1 MQERKVSNLVIVESP
16 TKARTLSKILGKD
29 FLVKSSMGHL
39 IDLPE
44 NRVGIYISKGFKP
57 YFCVIPKKR
66 KILEELKKLAYD
78 KKNIYIATDP
88 DREGEAIGF
97 HIKRKLKKRKDKRR
111 FLRVEFHEIT
121 ESAVKSAFLNP
132 REINL
137 NLVNAQIARR
147 ILDRIVGYFL
157 SPLLWRKVKRG
168 LSAGR
173 VQSVALKFIVDRER
187 EIQNF
192 KPSEYWEVEAEFGYG
207 NKVYKFKL
215 TKFKG
220 KKIEIKNKEEL
231 SKILKDL
238 EEKKFVVKSIK
249 KTLREK
255 KPPAPFNTSSL
266 QQEAFNKLGFTSKK
280 TMLIAQRLYEGIV
293 IKDTPTGL
301 ITYMRTDSLQVSQ
314 KAKSEAEDFILKNL
328 GPDYLQKEKIT
339 HKEKRFAQLAHEAIR
354 PTDVFKT
361 PESIKEYLQEDEY
374 KLYKLIWQRFLA
386 SQTAKSKI
394 ESTQI
399 LITAGDYEF
408 KATFQKIKFKGF
420 LEFWPQEIKEEDPP
434 AFKESQILTPLK
446 IIPLQHFT
454 QPPPRFTDA
463 SLVKILEEKGI
474 GRPSTYAVIISTLIQ
489 RNYVKRKRGVL
500 FPTELGILVTD
511 ILKEHF
517 PDLMNEKFTAIME
530 SKLDRI
536 ETGVLEWKRLLEE
549 FYKNFKPQLD
559 KAYQLIKKEVKVIN
573 KKCPKCG
580 ATLVER
586 WGRFGKFLSCS
597 RFPDCK
603 YSENIKNEAF

>member
-1 MQERKVSNLVIVESP
+1 MQESKNKVSNLVIVESP

-39 IDLPE
+39 VDLPE

-57 YFCVIPKKR
+57 YFCVIPKKK
-66 KILEELKKLAYD
+66 KILEELKKIASN

-97 HIKRKLKKRKDKRR
+97 HIKRKLKKRKDERN

-121 ESAVKSAFLNP
+121 ESAVKSAFLSP
-132 REINL
+132 REIDL

-147 ILDRIVGYFL
+147 VLDRIVGYFL
-157 SPLLWRKVKRG
+157 SPLLWRKIRRG

-173 VQSVALKFIVDRER
+173 VQSVALKFIVDREK

-192 KPSEYWEVEAEFGYG
+192 KPSEYWEIEAEFESEG
-207 NKVYKFKL
+207 KVYRFKL

-231 SKILKDL
+231 RKILKDL
-238 EEKKFVVKSIK
+238 ENKEFVVKSIK
-249 KTLREK
+249 KTLRQK
-255 KPPAPFNTSSL
+255 NPPAPFNTSSL

-293 IKDTPTGL
+293 IKDTPIGL

-314 KAKSEAEDFILKNL
+314 KAKIQAEDFILKKL
-328 GPDYLQKEKIT
+328 GPDYLQKEKIK
-339 HKEKRFAQLAHEAIR
+339 HKEKKFAQLAHEAIR
-354 PTDVFKT
+354 PTDIFKT
-361 PESIKEYLQEDEY
+361 PESIKEYLEEDEY
-374 KLYKLIWQRFLA
+374 KLYKLIWKRFLA

-399 LITAGDYEF
+399 VITVNDYEF
-408 KATFQKIKFKGF
+408 TATFQKIKFKGF
-420 LEFWPQEIKEEDPP
+420 LEFWSQEIREQIAPN
-434 AFKESQILTPLK
+434 FKESQIL
-446 IIPLQHFT
+446 IPSKVIPSQHFT

-489 RNYVKRKRGVL
+489 RNYVKRKKGTL

-511 ILKEHF
+511 LLKEHF
-517 PDLMNEKFTAIME
+517 PDLMNGKFTATME
-530 SKLDRI
+530 AELDRI
-536 ETGVLEWKRLLEE
+536 ETGTLQWNKLLEK

-559 KAYQLIKKEVKVIN
+559 KAYQVIEKEVVFTD

-580 ATLVER
+580 APLVEK

-597 RFPDCK
+597 KFPECK
-603 YSENIKNEAF
+603 YSESVK